1 MGAEKGSADGASQT
15 PMPKPE
21 TGADSNAVR
30 PLVLTST
37 DDSTL
42 ERFKEFIAQPVL
54 ASFIAGG
61 VAGAVSRTV
70 VSPLERLKILFQ
82 VQSVGRTEYQMSV
95 PKALAKMWRE
105 EGWRGFMAGNGTNC
119 IRIVPYSAVQ
129 YGAYNVYRGFFEETP
144 GASLGPYQRL
154 LCGGLAGITSVTF
167 TYPLDIVRTRLS
179 IQSASFASLE
189 KRGEKLPGMWGILT
203 SMYKNEGGFL
213 ALYRGI
219 IPTVAGVAP
228 YVGLN
233 FMVYEIARQQFTPE
247 GEKNPGALG
256 KLAAGATSGAV
267 AQTCTY
273 PFDVLRRRFQ
283 INTMSGMG
291 YQYTGIIDAVRQIIR
306 SEGIRGM
313 YKGIV
318 PNLLKVAPSMA
329 SNWLT
334 FEIMRDFVMGK
345 RRTAFL

>member
-1 MGAEKGSADGASQT
+1 MSASRNDILT
-15 PMPKPE
+15 PKYGPK
-21 TGADSNAVR
+21 
-30 PLVLTST
+30 VLQ
-37 DDSTL
+37 L
-42 ERFKEFIAQPVL
+42 RELIAQPVI
-54 ASFIAGG
+54 AAFCAGG

-82 VQSVGRTEYQMSV
+82 IQSVGREEYKMSV
-95 PKALAKMWRE
+95 GKGLMKMWKE
-105 EGWRGFMAGNGTNC
+105 EGWRGLMRGNGTNC

-129 YGAYNVYRGFFEETP
+129 FGSYNFYKKFFETSP
-144 GASLGPYQRL
+144 GADLGSFKRL
-154 LCGGLAGITSVTF
+154 ICGGAAGITSVF
-167 TYPLDIVRTRLS
+167 CTYPLDIVRTRLS
-179 IQSASFASLE
+179 IQSASFAAL
-189 KRGEKLPGMWGILT
+189 GQHGAKLPGMLAT
-203 SMYKNEGGFL
+203 LKTMYKTEGGAL

-233 FMVYEIARQQFTPE
+233 FMTYELVRKHFTPE
-247 GEKNPGALG
+247 GDKNPSAGR
-256 KLAAGATSGAV
+256 KLAAGAISGAV

-291 YQYTGIIDAVRQIIR
+291 YQYKSIFDAVRSIVAQ
-306 SEGIRGM
+306 EGVAGM

-329 SNWLT
+329 SSWLSYEMT
-334 FEIMRDFVMGK
+334 RDYLLTL
-345 RRTAFL
+345 RADEADL